1 MSNTAATIYVVPQY
15 RGRSFSNAQVRGQ
28 VRGHARSHVRPQVH
42 DLARLIGSGLVRG
55 IGAVA
60 TVGLLAVTVTVAA
73 AWIVNSALVTKPQM
87 QTKSFTGPGALML
100 AQSEPP
106 VVRTA
111 DTSFESKWARAATGG
126 TPLMALQT
134 AEEPAKPLIAMAPVA
149 THVAKL
155 IAAPAHIPL
164 PPRRM
169 AEQAHSAPSTAPST
183 APLPPARPQLAAL
196 EVFGPPIEKFTPQR
210 AGPPAPQIAA
220 PQISAPQISAPQIAM
235 VMPPAPSIS
244 EKRAAPQEA
253 HNKSQAY
260 PELDSRTAIYD
271 ISARTVFLPSGQKL
285 EAHSGL
291 YDKMDDP
298 KYVHVRMRGATPP
311 NVYDLTMREQLF
323 HGVRAIR
330 LNPVHEHKMFGRDG
344 MLAHTYMLGPNGQS
358 NGCVSFKDY
367 DKFLQAFLRGEVD
380 RLVVVPDGGTKLA
393 LAVRER
399 RGQGGRYAANV
410 APPERYTGSW

>member
-1 MSNTAATIYVVPQY
+1 MSDTAATIDVVLPVS
-15 RGRSFSNAQVRGQ
+15 GRSFPNA
-28 VRGHARSHVRPQVH
+28 HARRL
-42 DLARLIGSGLVRG
+42 DRRFARTIGGNVLRG
-55 IGAVA
+55 VGAVA
-60 TVGLLAVTVTVAA
+60 AVGALIVTVTVAA

-87 QTKSFTGPGALML
+87 QARTFVGPGALML
-100 AQSEPP
+100 ANGAPP
-106 VVRTA
+106 LVRAA
-111 DTSFESKWARAATGG
+111 DTTFESKWARASTSGM
-126 TPLMALQT
+126 PLMAAQT
-134 AEEPAKPLIAMAPVA
+134 TDDPTKNPAKPLIAKAFIEKAPAA

-155 IAAPAHIPL
+155 IAAPASIPL

-169 AEQAHSAPSTAPST
+169 AEQANTAPSTAPT
-183 APLPPARPQLAAL
+183 APLPPARPQIAQL
-196 EVFGPPIEKFTPQR
+196 EPFGPPIEKFTPQ
-210 AGPPAPQIAA
+210 AVAPQIQPAPKAA
-220 PQISAPQISAPQIAM
+220 PQLAM
-235 VMPPAPSIS
+235 LAPAPSTP
-244 EKRAAPQEA
+244 EKRAASP
-253 HNKSQAY
+253 AY

-311 NVYDLTMREQLF
+311 NVYDLTLREQLF

-330 LNPVHEHKMFGRDG
+330 LNPVDQRKMFGRDG

-367 DKFLQAFLRGEVD
+367 DKFLQAFLKGEID
-380 RLVVVPDGGTKLA
+380 RLVVVPDGGTRLA

-399 RGQGGRYAANV
+399 RGQGGRYAANDAV
-410 APPERYTGSW
+410 PVHGDRMW